1 MFLTLLFTS
10 FASGIIATFVML
22 VFQYLPTVWGGDY
35 FDALGA
41 VGSLITKRVDPP
53 TRFLGGAIYFA
64 IGIIFALLYG
74 EIAYIVLRS
83 GALTGGAQIGNLP
96 LVMHWAFPMLG
107 FAIGL
112 GHGIFVALLATV
124 LIIEHH
130 PLRQFHSRFI
140 LVISTLIGHAAFGIT
155 VMFFQS
161 KLLQLTL
168 GIN

>member
-35 FDALGA
+35 YDALGA

-53 TRFLGGAIYFA
+53 TRYLGGAIYFA

-83 GALTGGAQIGNLP
+83 GALTGGSQIGNLP

-112 GHGIFVALLATV
+112 GHGIFVALLATILV
-124 LIIEHH
+124 IEHH

-140 LVISTLIGHAAFGIT
+140 LVISTLIGHVAFGVT